1 MSNNKNHRRRS
12 NSLDLNLNQNSE
24 EHKDKTDDLLSK
36 SILIKKKEMITYKN
50 VQNIDLTTYDY
61 IFAGRQ
67 FLEGP
72 IQDFCSFIQYLNN
85 IKSKYNP
92 LLMYNSDINE
102 TIKKEGK
109 FSLTHDNI
117 TKLILFQ
124 KKKIKILRYQIMQ
137 DISKYM
143 ILNIKPNIL
152 IYMQQN
158 PYSKESIVS
167 KLKF

>member
-24 EHKDKTDDLLSK
+24 KHKDETDDLLSK

-67 FLEGP
+67 FLEGA

-92 LLMYNSDINE
+92 SLMYNSDINE